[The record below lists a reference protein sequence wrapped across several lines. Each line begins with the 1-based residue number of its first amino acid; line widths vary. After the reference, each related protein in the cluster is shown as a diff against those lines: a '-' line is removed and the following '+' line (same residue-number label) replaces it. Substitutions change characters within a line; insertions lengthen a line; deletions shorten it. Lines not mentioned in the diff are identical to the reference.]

1 MPEQLTGL
9 FQQLVRFSEPLAYL
23 VLALAAG
30 LENLIP
36 PIPADTVVLFG
47 GFLSGRTALRTE
59 LVFAAVWMGNVA
71 GALLVYALGRRFGG
85 GFFAGRWGRLL
96 LRPGQLARLGSV
108 YHRHG
113 MVVIFISRFLPM
125 FRAVVPVFAGIYHLG
140 WVRTAVPIFAASA
153 LWYGAL
159 VYAGAAAGRNLSEIV
174 GLLQRSGFWL
184 WVLALLLL
192 LLLGWWWWRTR
203 AEEEKV

>member
-1 MPEQLTGL
+1 MSEQIAEL
-9 FQQLVRFSEPLAYL
+9 FQQLVRLPEPLAYL
-23 VLALAAG
+23 ILALAAG
-30 LENLIP
+30 LENLVP

-47 GFLSGRTALRTE
+47 GFVSGRTALRTE
-59 LVFAAVWMGNVA
+59 MVFAAVWIGNVV

-108 YHRHG
+108 YRRHG
-113 MVVIFISRFLPM
+113 TWVIFISRFLPM

-140 WVRTAVPIFAASA
+140 WVRTAVPILAASA

-159 VYAGAAAGRNLSEIV
+159 VYVGAAAGRNLSEIV
-174 GLLQRSGFWL
+174 RLLQRSGFWL

-192 LLLGWWWWRTR
+192 LALGRWWWRTR
-203 AEEEKV
+203 GAEEA